1 MGHFSFV
8 VVFWVESKR
17 NEMKW
22 NEKDDDETI

>member
-1 MGHFSFV
+1 VYLFKSLFEMGHFSFV

-22 NEKDDDETI
+22 